1 MDYGRPVEFGFFPIP
16 NADDYAEVVDQVR
29 LGDELGLDLVGI
41 QDHPYQRRHLDTWM
55 LMAAL
60 AAQTTRVRIFPDVA
74 NLPLRHPAVLAK
86 ASASLDIISGGRFE
100 LGLGAGAL
108 WDAIWAMG
116 GPRRD
121 PGEAVESLEEAI
133 AVIRAL
139 WSGGRGVRVD
149 GRHYSLRGVHAGPV
163 PAHDIG
169 IWLGAYGPRMLTLT
183 GRLADGW
190 IPSSSYAPPEQL
202 ARMQARIDDAAAGA
216 GRDPAAVRRLYNLSG
231 VITGGEQDGW
241 LQGPVDHWVEEL
253 TRLTVEQ
260 GMDGYVFWP
269 SSDPSEQLR
278 RFAGE
283 VAPQVRDGVAA
294 ARGEQAVTR

>member
-202 ARMQARIDDAAAGA
+202 PRMQARFDDAAAGA
-216 GRDPAAVRRLYNLSG
+216 SRDPAAVRRLYNLSG

>member
-1 MDYGRPVEFGFFPIP
+1 
-16 NADDYAEVVDQVR
+16 
-29 LGDELGLDLVGI
+29 
-41 QDHPYQRRHLDTWM
+41 
-55 LMAAL
+55 
-60 AAQTTRVRIFPDVA
+60 
-74 NLPLRHPAVLAK
+74 
-86 ASASLDIISGGRFE
+86 
-100 LGLGAGAL
+100 
-108 WDAIWAMG
+108 
-116 GPRRD
+116 
-121 PGEAVESLEEAI
+121 
-133 AVIRAL
+133 
-139 WSGGRGVRVD
+139 
-149 GRHYSLRGVHAGPV
+149 
-163 PAHDIG
+163 
-169 IWLGAYGPRMLTLT
+169 LT

>member
-16 NADDYAEVVDQVR
+16 NADDYAEVVEQVR

-294 ARGEQAVTR
+294 APREPAGTR